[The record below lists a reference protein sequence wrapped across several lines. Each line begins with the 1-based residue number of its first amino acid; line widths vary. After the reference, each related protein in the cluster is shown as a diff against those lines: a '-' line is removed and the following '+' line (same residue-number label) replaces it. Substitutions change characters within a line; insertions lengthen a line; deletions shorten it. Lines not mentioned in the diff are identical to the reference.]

1 MDAARNR
8 APGCTGAE
16 SPLPPPIRPTPGRYA
31 RFVGRVGALA
41 VALGVGV
48 AVATTYGM
56 PAAHADDTARAA
68 DRSDDDPSDTGRT
81 SGGTTSSG
89 LPGKDKASEDD
100 HDLGDD
106 EGKDGRDDEPSA
118 GIGRGSADDEPEDVF
133 GSEAGHTVA
142 ESDLDAQE
150 AETETGG
157 DSEYDTDDIST
168 EPTTTPPLTPD
179 ESAAPVPTTGSEPG
193 ADTGGNPP
201 AAQDDPTPSTD
212 GPLISGSGAVPGSA
226 AIDTHSAVDSADSND
241 ANNSA
246 DNPPNTIMT
255 MNTSAAQQVSPLLAT
270 RPNVIEPERPN
281 LIAGLLVIPGIAL
294 RLVATVAVALLSPFL
309 AIGPSAPAQPL
320 SLWAL
325 LGWVRREFE
334 RTLFNKTPQAID
346 DTSVSTAEDTPVT
359 FSPVAN
365 DADPDA
371 DRVTVTDY
379 TQPAH
384 GTVSYDA
391 ATKQFSY
398 TPDADFHGTDT
409 FTYSVSDQAGFPHW
423 HGFLGGL
430 LDTGHRDTATV
441 TITVTPVNDGP
452 PATVDSTATVTEGG
466 TATIDVLVGATDPDG
481 DNTIDPTTVTI
492 VTAPAHGTTTINPTT
507 GVITYTH
514 DGSETL
520 TDTITYTI
528 EDTTGATSAPATITI
543 TVTPVD
549 DGAPIPLDSTATVT
563 EGGTATID
571 VLVGATDPDGD
582 NTIDPTTV
590 TIVTAPAHGTTTI
603 NPTTGVITYTHDGS
617 ETLTDT
623 ITYTIDDTTGAT
635 SAPATITIT
644 ITPANDGP
652 PATVDSTATVT
663 EGGTT
668 TIDVLVGATDPDGD
682 NTIDPTTVTI
692 VTGPA
697 HGTTT
702 INPTTGVIT
711 YTHDGSET
719 LTDTITY
726 TVDDTTGATSAPA
739 TVTIT
744 ITPVDDAPAIVS
756 VTASTP
762 NPATG
767 AVTYII
773 VVTDADTPSGQLAI
787 DLSEPANGT
796 LSQPVSTVPGTYTVT
811 YTPNPQARLDA
822 YVTPGAD
829 VDTFQI
835 TISDNNTPV
844 TVTVRDVPIAPAETA
859 VLAVITTGARP
870 QAVAISPDG
879 TRAYVANWQGN
890 SVTVIDTATGTVIA
904 TVAVET
910 GPNAVAISPDGTR
923 AYIANFSS
931 NNVAVIDTSTNTVI
945 GSIETPSNAS
955 GVAFS
960 PDGTRAYISYGGYY
974 TGVSIVDTATNT
986 VITTHSTGG
995 NPKSVAVSPD
1005 GTRVYVSNGYGYVS
1019 IFDTTTNALITHLTV
1034 GNSSNITPISV
1045 AVSPDGTRAY
1055 VTLNTWGTGMVA
1067 VIDTATNTVIDTDPD
1082 QPGSQNIVVGT
1093 GPRGVAFSPDGT
1105 RAYVANLNSRS
1116 ISIIDTATY
1125 TVLANVDVAVSA
1137 TAVAVSPD
1145 GSKLYVTDG
1154 GGDTVTVLGLA
1165 NRAPVVTAPPTVGTA
1180 APDTGAVD
1188 GNLNVSDIDTLTY
1201 TLTTPPA
1208 KGTVVIHADGTFT
1221 YTPAPQSRLDA
1232 YTTPGPDVDSFS
1244 VAVSDGRH
1252 IPVTVTVEDIPI
1264 AAAETLVLAVVTTGS
1279 SPYHVAVSP
1288 DGTRAYISNF
1298 GSDTVT
1304 VIDAATNAVVATISV
1319 GLAPEG
1325 VAISPDGE
1333 LVYVA
1338 IDRSNSVTVIDTA
1351 TNTVI
1356 GSIGVVDRAGSV
1368 AFSPDGTRAYV
1379 GQSGFWSG
1387 ISFVDTATDTV
1398 ISSHEIGGVVTGV
1411 AVSPDGSRVYVSN
1424 GQRYLSVFDAQTAE
1438 HITDI
1443 RIGRASAVPVSV
1455 AISPDGTRAYIL
1467 LYSLGT
1473 SMVGVID
1480 LVTNTVIDVDPD
1492 QPDSQNILVGV
1503 GSRGLA
1509 LSPDGTRA
1517 YAANGGAKTVSIIDT
1532 ATYTVL
1538 ADVEVGVTARG
1549 VAVSPDGSRLYIT
1562 DEDGGTVTVLG
1573 LSGNL

>member
-1 MDAARNR
+1 M
-8 APGCTGAE
+8 
-16 SPLPPPIRPTPGRYA
+16 
-31 RFVGRVGALA
+31 
-41 VALGVGV
+41 
-48 AVATTYGM
+48 
-56 PAAHADDTARAA
+56 
-68 DRSDDDPSDTGRT
+68 
-81 SGGTTSSG
+81 
-89 LPGKDKASEDD
+89 
-100 HDLGDD
+100 
-106 EGKDGRDDEPSA
+106 
-118 GIGRGSADDEPEDVF
+118 
-133 GSEAGHTVA
+133 
-142 ESDLDAQE
+142 
-150 AETETGG
+150 
-157 DSEYDTDDIST
+157 
-168 EPTTTPPLTPD
+168 
-179 ESAAPVPTTGSEPG
+179 
-193 ADTGGNPP
+193 
-201 AAQDDPTPSTD
+201 
-212 GPLISGSGAVPGSA
+212 
-226 AIDTHSAVDSADSND
+226 
-241 ANNSA
+241 
-246 DNPPNTIMT
+246 
-255 MNTSAAQQVSPLLAT
+255 
-270 RPNVIEPERPN
+270 
-281 LIAGLLVIPGIAL
+281 
-294 RLVATVAVALLSPFL
+294 
-309 AIGPSAPAQPL
+309 
-320 SLWAL
+320 
-325 LGWVRREFE
+325 
-334 RTLFNKTPQAID
+334 
-346 DTSVSTAEDTPVT
+346 
-359 FSPVAN
+359 
-365 DADPDA
+365 
-371 DRVTVTDY
+371 
-379 TQPAH
+379 
-384 GTVSYDA
+384 
-391 ATKQFSY
+391 
-398 TPDADFHGTDT
+398 
-409 FTYSVSDQAGFPHW
+409 
-423 HGFLGGL
+423 
-430 LDTGHRDTATV
+430 
-441 TITVTPVNDGP
+441 
-452 PATVDSTATVTEGG
+452 
-466 TATIDVLVGATDPDG
+466 
-481 DNTIDPTTVTI
+481 
-492 VTAPAHGTTTINPTT
+492 
-507 GVITYTH
+507 
-514 DGSETL
+514 
-520 TDTITYTI
+520 
-528 EDTTGATSAPATITI
+528 
-543 TVTPVD
+543 
-549 DGAPIPLDSTATVT
+549 
-563 EGGTATID
+563 
-571 VLVGATDPDGD
+571 
-582 NTIDPTTV
+582 
-590 TIVTAPAHGTTTI
+590 
-603 NPTTGVITYTHDGS
+603 
-617 ETLTDT
+617 
-623 ITYTIDDTTGAT
+623 
-635 SAPATITIT
+635 
-644 ITPANDGP
+644 
-652 PATVDSTATVT
+652 
-663 EGGTT
+663 
-668 TIDVLVGATDPDGD
+668 
-682 NTIDPTTVTI
+682 
-692 VTGPA
+692 TGPA

-1304 VIDAATNAVVATISV
+1304 VIDAATDAVVATISV

>member
-16 SPLPPPIRPTPGRYA
+16 SPLPPSIRPTPGRYA

-56 PAAHADDTARAA
+56 PAAHAEDTARAA
-68 DRSDDDPSDTGRT
+68 DRSDDDPSDTART
-81 SGGTTSSG
+81 AGGTASSG

-100 HDLGDD
+100 DDVEDVEDLGDD

-212 GPLISGSGAVPGSA
+212 GPLISGSGAAHGTA
-226 AIDTHSAVDSADSND
+226 AIETHSAVDRAGSND

-255 MNTSAAQQVSPLLAT
+255 INTSAAQQVSPLLAT

-334 RTLFNKTPQAID
+334 RTLFNKTPQAVD

-365 DADPDA
+365 DTDPDA

-430 LDTGHRDTATV
+430 FDKGHRDTATV
-441 TITVTPVNDGP
+441 TITVTPVNDGAP
-452 PATVDSTATVTEGG
+452 VAGDGTATVTEGG
-466 TATIDVLVGATDPDG
+466 
-481 DNTIDPTTVTI
+481 
-492 VTAPAHGTTTINPTT
+492 
-507 GVITYTH
+507 
-514 DGSETL
+514 
-520 TDTITYTI
+520 
-528 EDTTGATSAPATITI
+528 
-543 TVTPVD
+543 
-549 DGAPIPLDSTATVT
+549 STA
-563 EGGTATID
+563 ID

-644 ITPANDGP
+644 ITPVNDGP

-692 VTGPA
+692 VTAPA

-726 TVDDTTGATSAPA
+726 TIDDTTGATSAPA
-739 TVTIT
+739 TITIT

-1005 GTRVYVSNGYGYVS
+1005 GTRAYVSNGYGYVS

-1232 YTTPGPDVDSFS
+1232 YTTPGADVDSFS

-1304 VIDAATNAVVATISV
+1304 VIDTATNTVVATISV
-1319 GLAPEG
+1319 GLAPDG

-1356 GSIGVVDRAGSV
+1356 GSIGVVDRAGNV

-1379 GQSGFWSG
+1379 GQGGFWSG

-1398 ISSHEIGGVVTGV
+1398 ISSHQIGGVVTGV

-1424 GQRYLSVFDAQTAE
+1424 GQRYISVFDAQTAE

-1455 AISPDGTRAYIL
+1455 SISPDGTRAYIL

-1480 LVTNTVIDVDPD
+1480 LVTNTVIDVDPG
-1492 QPDSQNILVGV
+1492 QPDIQNILVGV